1 MLYIR
6 QRQPDVAGPHQLGY
20 TREQACESSEFS
32 CPLLVLSTENGSP
45 HRADL
50 LLSAAPVESHVG
62 AIVDSP
68 NACVTLALPLGIF
81 EHVRR
86 GRPLSTYKAP
96 HADVPVPQDI
106 LPREEGLTR
115 RDFGQCAIRSD
126 GVV

>member
-1 MLYIR
+1 MAER
-6 QRQPDVAGPHQLGY
+6 H
-20 TREQACESSEFS
+20 C
-32 CPLLVLSTENGSP
+32 
-45 HRADL
+45 ADL

-86 GRPLSTYKAP
+86 GRPICAKL
-96 HADVPVPQDI
+96 HALTCPYPQDI
-106 LPREEGLTR
+106 LPREEGLTH

-126 GVV
+126 GVI